1 MISSTHGIRGEVK
14 VFPTTDDKERYLDL
28 KKVLLDTGKE
38 QIPLEIQN
46 VRFFKQMVI
55 LKFKGIDHIMIL
67 NVIRGVRCLLQGNM
81 RSRLRQ
87 MNIILRT

>member
-1 MISSTHGIRGEVK
+1 MEKFLQVGVISSTHGIRGEVK

-55 LKFKGIDHIMIL
+55 LKFKGLDHINDI
-67 NVIRGVRCLLQGNM
+67 
-81 RSRLRQ
+81 
-87 MNIILRT
+87 